1 MAENNG
7 EFRKLMKDVDQIL
20 IDERQLQARIRELAA
35 EIAADY
41 EDTED
46 LLLLCVLKGAYM
58 FLADLSRLLPMPHEV
73 DFMAVSSYGTGTT
86 SSGAVRI
93 VLDLKEDIAGKHVLI
108 VEDIIDSGRTLDYM
122 RRNLL
127 SRAPASLRICTLL
140 NKPERREID
149 VPLDYLG
156 FDIPDEF
163 VVGYGLDFA
172 QRYRN
177 LPFIAVLKPDVF
189 AHLFASSGDGR
200 LEDEHAE

>member
-1 MAENNG
+1 MAAHHNE
-7 EFRKLMKDVDQIL
+7 LLQDVQEVL
-20 IDERQLQARIRELAA
+20 IDEIQLQARIRELAE
-35 EIAADY
+35 EISTAY
-41 EDTED
+41 EGTGE

-58 FLADLSRLLPMPHEV
+58 FLADLSRLVTAPHEV
-73 DFMAVSSYGTGTT
+73 DFMAVSSYGSGTS

-93 VLDLKEDIAGKHVLI
+93 VLDLKEDIAGKNVLI

-127 SRAPASLRICTLL
+127 SRAPASLRICALL

-149 VPLDYLG
+149 VPIDYLG

-177 LPFIAVLKPDVF
+177 LPFIAVLKPEVF
-189 AHLFASSGDGR
+189 AHLFADNPPGEEELS
-200 LEDEHAE
+200 E